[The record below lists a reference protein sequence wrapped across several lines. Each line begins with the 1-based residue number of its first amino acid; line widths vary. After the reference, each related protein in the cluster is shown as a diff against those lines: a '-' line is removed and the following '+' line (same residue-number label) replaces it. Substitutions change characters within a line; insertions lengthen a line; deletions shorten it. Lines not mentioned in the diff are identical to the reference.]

1 MKKTIGM
8 VLLGLGGLA
17 AAIGLTVGAL
27 ALAGDDVGSVVQPT
41 LESSSSNGAS
51 PSGSSAETR
60 SPSPSVDDH
69 GDDDGTATASPSV
82 DDHGGDG
89 SGSDDPSGSDDHS
102 GSGSGSNSG
111 SGSDNSGSGSGDD

>member
-1 MKKTIGM
+1 MKKVIGM

-17 AAIGLTVGAL
+17 AAIALTVGAL

-41 LESSSSNGAS
+41 LETSSS
-51 PSGSSAETR
+51 SGSSAETL

-69 GDDDGTATASPSV
+69 GDDDGTPTGSPSV

-89 SGSDDPSGSDDHS
+89 SGSDDNSGS

-111 SGSDNSGSGSGDD
+111 SGSDNSGSGSDDD

>member
-1 MKKTIGM
+1 MRKTIGM

-27 ALAGDDVGSVVQPT
+27 AIAGDDVGSVVQPT
-41 LESSSSNGAS
+41 LESPS
-51 PSGSSAETR
+51 SGSSAGTP
-60 SPSPSVDDH
+60 SSSPSVDDR
-69 GDDDGTATASPSV
+69 GDDDGTPTASPSV

-102 GSGSGSNSG
+102 GSGSGSGSGSNSG
-111 SGSDNSGSGSGDD
+111 SGSDNSGSGSDDD

>member
-41 LESSSSNGAS
+41 LESSSS
-51 PSGSSAETR
+51 GSSAETP
-60 SPSPSVDDH
+60 SSSPSVDDH
-69 GDDDGTATASPSV
+69 GDDADTPAASPSV
-82 DDHGGDG
+82 EDHGGDG
-89 SGSDDPSGSDDHS
+89 SGSDDSSGSDDHS

-111 SGSDNSGSGSGDD
+111 SGSDNSGSGSDDD